1 MMEDYVKI
9 KNEAIRRGITRLCHF
24 TQSRKLAHVLTTVR
38 EILSTE
44 KLTKEF
50 PDILDVT
57 DKFRRDG
64 YKNHICCTIEY
75 PNTWYW
81 RSVKDKDLLFKDWVV
96 VLLNPAI
103 LWRSST
109 LFCPTNAATQSG
121 SLVSPGYAGFMR
133 LFQLEVTG
141 ARRRVQ
147 RRTGQMLP
155 CCPTDDQAEVLV
167 RHSIPIKDIL
177 GIAVPTEAQA
187 RRENI
192 RLSFLASAVT
202 VKWIAAPQFFNTEWS
217 ALVRQGQRPKE
228 TPYVEEIEE

>member
-1 MMEDYVKI
+1 
-9 KNEAIRRGITRLCHF
+9 
-24 TQSRKLAHVLTTVR
+24 
-38 EILSTE
+38 
-44 KLTKEF
+44 
-50 PDILDVT
+50 
-57 DKFRRDG
+57 
-64 YKNHICCTIEY
+64 
-75 PNTWYW
+75 
-81 RSVKDKDLLFKDWVV
+81 
-96 VLLNPAI
+96 
-103 LWRSST
+103 
-109 LFCPTNAATQSG
+109 
-121 SLVSPGYAGFMR
+121 
-133 LFQLEVTG
+133 
-141 ARRRVQ
+141 
-147 RRTGQMLP
+147 MLP